1 MRNSRN
7 ESGRFPLR
15 TMILS
20 PFVLSLQRS
29 SQSDQISSGTVSG
42 LCPIVSFTFFHSLS
56 RMDQRKSYSFEEK
69 RKDQQE
75 GIEYK
80 RLAEQYALEQIEV
93 DRFRKLNQ
101 KEVKTMYDQALED
114 KNKIKQI
121 EQEMDE
127 VRIRW
132 HFFLSCNISSVDR
145 LGRRRRTACL
155 CRSEEENGSSTT

>member
-1 MRNSRN
+1 
-7 ESGRFPLR
+7 
-15 TMILS
+15 
-20 PFVLSLQRS
+20 
-29 SQSDQISSGTVSG
+29 
-42 LCPIVSFTFFHSLS
+42 
-56 RMDQRKSYSFEEK
+56 MDQRKSYSFEEK

-75 GIEYK
+75 GLEYQ

-127 VRIRW
+127 VRVRLPL
-132 HFFLSCNISSVDR
+132 FLCEPR
-145 LGRRRRTACL
+145 L
-155 CRSEEENGSSTT
+155 SII